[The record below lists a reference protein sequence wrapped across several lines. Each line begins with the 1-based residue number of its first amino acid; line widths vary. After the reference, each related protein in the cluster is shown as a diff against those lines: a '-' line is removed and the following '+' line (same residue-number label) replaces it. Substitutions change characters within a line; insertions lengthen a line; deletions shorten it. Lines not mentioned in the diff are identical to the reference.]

1 MKKFPNSPPNRL
13 PNSPH
18 PLKKVKKSTSQQVN
32 ESTSFGGVKSLLWVC
47 LGLLW
52 VRRVR
57 KAEHLFNPLNPIFTY
72 FQVLIGFQWIKQVKI
87 ISQTQAD
94 PSDPSDKSDSTSS
107 KPSL

>member
-1 MKKFPNSPPNRL
+1 MCKDMKKIPISPPNRL

-18 PLKKVKKSTSQQVN
+18 PLKKSEKVYDSTGQRVN
-32 ESTSFGGVKSLLWVC
+32 EFWGLLWVC

-72 FQVLIGFQWIKQVKI
+72 FSGVNWI
-87 ISQTQAD
+87 SMD
-94 PSDPSDKSDSTSS
+94 
-107 KPSL
+107 